1 MKAEELRCGNWVMTP
16 IYKEFRAT
24 PKTLYRL
31 FKDEDSVQPI
41 PLTGEWLVKFG
52 FEYDKAWEGK
62 VYVKQMGYGAAYY
75 FSLYHNTMFKDI
87 PAGCNEF
94 HTTEIMYVHQ
104 LQNLYFA
111 LTGEELT
118 IPNYGF
124 CSIL

>member
-41 PLTGEWLVKFG
+41 PLTEVWLVKFG
-52 FEYDKAWEGK
+52 FNILLTEKESILYRKNSQDVNVHPIGGFTYG
-62 VYVKQMGYGAAYY
+62 VRGVPVVKIK
-75 FSLYHNTMFKDI
+75 N
-87 PAGCNEF
+87 
-94 HTTEIMYVHQ
+94 VHQ

-118 IPNYGF
+118 IP
-124 CSIL
+124 I